1 MLEVVVAM
9 LIFSTVTIAFL
20 GAWSYHV
27 RASEKSRHYLVA
39 SFLAESLIEKAISQ
53 GYNGLEVK
61 PEEGEARMK
70 ITARGTETEVVYKTF
85 QNVTEIGDLSVDR
98 LKSVV
103 VVVTWEDSNKTGEV
117 RLETVVAGAG

>member
-9 LIFSTVTIAFL
+9 LIFSTVTTAFL

-53 GYNGLEVK
+53 GYNGLEVGVV
-61 PEEGEARMK
+61 EDEVSMK
-70 ITARGTETEVVYKTF
+70 ITARGTETEAVYKTV
-85 QNVTEIGDLSVDR
+85 QTVTEEGDLSVDK

-103 VVVTWEDSNKTGEV
+103 VVVTWEDTNKTGEV
-117 RLETVVAGAG
+117 RFETVVAGAG